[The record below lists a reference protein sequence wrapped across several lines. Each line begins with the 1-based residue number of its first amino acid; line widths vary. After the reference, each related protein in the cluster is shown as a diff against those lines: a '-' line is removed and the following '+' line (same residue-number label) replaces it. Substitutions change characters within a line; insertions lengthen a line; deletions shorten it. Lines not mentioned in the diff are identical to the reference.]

1 MKTTKPRNREHR
13 TKPVA
18 TEGSVIIKM
27 RVPRESYDRMRN
39 LVQSKRATK
48 EDIFLLVFIK
58 IGWTILVN
66 SLKDNRVYFS
76 II

>member
-18 TEGSVIIKM
+18 GLEGSVIIKM

-48 EDIFLLVFIK
+48 EDIFLL
-58 IGWTILVN
+58 GLQTL
-66 SLKDNRVYFS
+66 SS
-76 II
+76 Q

>member
-27 RVPRESYDRMRN
+27 RVPRESYD
-39 LVQSKRATK
+39 
-48 EDIFLLVFIK
+48 
-58 IGWTILVN
+58 
-66 SLKDNRVYFS
+66 
-76 II
+76 

>member
-1 MKTTKPRNREHR
+1 MKTTKPRNREPR

-48 EDIFLLVFIK
+48 EDIFLL
-58 IGWTILVN
+58 GLQTL
-66 SLKDNRVYFS
+66 SS
-76 II
+76 Q

>member
-1 MKTTKPRNREHR
+1 MKNTKPRNREHR

-48 EDIFLLVFIK
+48 EDIFLL
-58 IGWTILVN
+58 GLQTL
-66 SLKDNRVYFS
+66 SS
-76 II
+76 Q